1 MAKAYIHVEWA
12 ACGLPAGPPKPSFE
26 TRSAHGMALINKV
39 VTLESF
45 LVPAVVPPTT
55 GPFVTERMP
64 NSVLQAAYMY
74 GESLYTCRVGSPRAA
89 RGPSETQFRDPFR
102 PRYGPSARGNYGL

>member
-12 ACGLPAGPPKPSFE
+12 ARGLPAGPPKPSFE

-45 LVPAVVPPTT
+45 LVSAVVPPH
-55 GPFVTERMP
+55 GGACPLR
-64 NSVLQAAYMY
+64 
-74 GESLYTCRVGSPRAA
+74 GGSEIHMCGSKPLIFK
-89 RGPSETQFRDPFR
+89 P
-102 PRYGPSARGNYGL
+102 